1 MGALYVLSNISGL
14 KAPHVRGRMVM
25 LAVLLLWVGAIHP
38 DQAQCQAYPISNGT
52 VNTCIGAF
60 LDSGGE
66 GGAGYGNNENF
77 TYTICP
83 DNANDAVSLTFLTF
97 QLNNTGPA
105 PADQMTIHD
114 GNSTVAPTLGTY
126 AGNALEG
133 YVVNASPLNTSGCLT
148 IVFRS
153 NAAGTGIFAASITC
167 YTPCQRPTAVATMS
181 EAAPAKVCPGEA
193 ITFNSTGS
201 FAAPGFTIANRRWEW
216 GDGTVTDPAPAVTT
230 HTYAQ
235 PGYYQAQL
243 YLVDDNGCA
252 STNRVDLEV
261 FVGTAPTFNG
271 TGGDILGCV
280 GETLCLDAVV
290 NPVTFNEVPT
300 GDLGNGVFLPDQVG
314 SCFTAEIEFTQFD
327 PGQTLTS
334 VADLL
339 SICMNMEHSFIGDL
353 VVRIISPT
361 GQTVT
366 MHQQGGGATFLGIPV
381 DNDAQPNAQGTC
393 WQYCFSPTATNGTWV
408 DNMGVTLPSG
418 TYESLNPLNG
428 LVGSQ
433 LNGIWQLQICDL
445 WASDNGFVCDWNI
458 TFDPDLFPDLV
469 EFTPVYGT
477 DCDSSSWSGPG
488 ITSTTGDCQG
498 ICMTPSA
505 PGVFPYTYTVTDDFG
520 CGYDTTLSITVI
532 PPATI
537 SAGADV
543 STCNTPVPLNA
554 TITTGGFPSNCVYQL
569 ILNDSFGDG
578 WTLGSSV
585 TVTVNGVP
593 TTHTLLLGSTT
604 TINIPV
610 TNGATVILNYTAA
623 LLWNGEQSYTL
634 LNSTGGTVYASPLG
648 PISGNPWSGPAVCPA
663 GGFVYSW
670 SPATGLSNP
679 NIANPI
685 ATVTS
690 TTTYCVTAYQTGHPA
705 CPATDCVTITVDNAV
720 DPGTDGSVAVCA
732 DGAPISL
739 FGQLGG
745 TPNTGGTWIAPN
757 AAAHSGTFIPGADP
771 AGVYTYTVT
780 GTGACG
786 SSSATSTVTV
796 AVASVADAGTNS
808 ALTVCSMDG
817 PLDLFATLGGAPQT
831 GGVWTGPSA
840 VVGGQ
845 FDPATMSAGAYT
857 YTVTGTAPC
866 PDATATVSVTI
877 NTPPDPGTDGAI
889 TLCTSD
895 AAVDLFAQLGG
906 TPDAGGV
913 WTGPSAVVGGQ
924 FDPATMSAGAYTY
937 TVTGTAPCPNASA
950 IVTVTINMPPNA
962 GVGGTI
968 TLCSSDAPA
977 ALFGQLGGTPDP
989 GGTWSGPS
997 AVNAG
1002 MIDPAT
1008 MSAGV
1013 YTYTVTGTAPC
1024 PDATATVSV
1033 TINTPPDPGTDG
1045 AIALC
1050 VTSPTS
1056 SLFNALG
1063 GNPDQGGTW
1072 SGPSVLNG
1080 DLFDPAT
1087 MTPGVFTYTL
1097 TGTVP
1102 CPSASSEVTVN
1113 VVSNPD
1119 PGTPSAVTL
1128 CTSDGVVDLFGLLG
1142 GTPDPGGSWSGPST
1156 LSNGQFDPATMVSGS
1171 YTYTI
1176 AVPPPCVS
1184 VSSTVSVNLVQAP
1197 DAGTNGNLLLCISSP
1212 STPLLPALGGS
1223 PDAGGTWSGP
1233 SPVNGGLFDPA
1244 TMSAG
1249 AYTYT
1254 VAGTTPCP
1262 ASSADVLVAV
1272 ATTPDAGTPGG
1283 ITVCASDATLD
1294 LFNQLGGTPDPG
1306 GSWTGPSTVVAGL
1319 FDPATMNAGVY
1330 TYTIDVPP
1338 PCVDVSSTVTVVVV
1352 QPPTAGSDGSMTL
1365 CISSP
1370 STPLLPALG
1379 GSPDAGGTWSGPS
1392 PVNGGLFD
1400 PATMSAGIYTYA
1412 VSGIAPCP
1420 AAFATVEVNVVNEPD
1435 PGGPGF
1441 LTACATGDVVDLFTR
1456 IEGTP
1461 DAGGVWSGP
1470 SALTDGSFNPAIHTA
1485 GEYTYTLNVPPPC
1498 TSASTTVTVD
1508 VVQPPDAGADA
1519 SVTVCASGTVMDL
1532 YGILGGDPDPG
1543 GSWTI
1548 DGSVPASASFDP
1560 TADLPGTFQYTVFGE
1575 IPCPNDVA
1583 SVTVNITEEP
1593 FAGNDAILNLC
1604 ISGDPVNVFNSLS
1617 GAETGGTWIA
1627 PGGGPF
1633 NGTFVPGT
1641 SLPGE
1646 YIYQVLGMAPCPSDS
1661 ARVSITQLTDPN
1673 AGGDASITLCSTGLP
1688 LDLFSQLQGNPD
1700 PGGIWLNSNQVV
1712 IGAAYDPSTQPTD
1725 DLYYVLA
1732 VPPPCVSDTAHL
1744 EVTIIQAS
1752 DAGEDTTTTICT
1764 ASGDLDLFATLGGVP
1779 DPGGNWIGPQGATD
1793 GIFSPVQDPSGA
1805 YTYTI
1810 LATTPCPTVMATVT
1824 VAVEA
1829 PPNAGVDGGATLCPD
1844 AAPINLFS
1852 LLGGTPAST
1861 GSWTDPG
1868 GSLTSG
1874 TFDPAMDQPG
1884 LYTYTVF
1891 GTLCPNDVAT
1901 ASVAIWFVP
1910 SPYAGEDEVTCTL
1923 DHELMAIGDWAY
1935 GAWTGPPGST
1945 VASPASSTTPVSV
1958 TTGGAFTFHWN
1969 SVTEE
1974 GCTNVDSVTIIF
1986 TRPLEGIATTTDAI
2000 CHDACDGTAHVL
2012 ATGGN
2017 GDLSYTWSV
2026 PSIGDTATATGLCA
2040 GQYTVNVADTNAC
2053 ALSLPMLI
2061 GEPAPL
2067 TIDGISTTPETC
2079 PGSCDGILVVADPDG
2094 VSYILSGNSQTDPTF
2109 NSLCPGIHTVM
2120 MIDANGCTAEMEGLI
2135 TSPPPVIPSFTYSP
2149 DTILANGTEVHFAN
2163 LSSPNAVT
2171 FNWVFGDGDTSP
2183 IEQPVHSYPQ
2193 GLGGVYEVCL
2203 VATDLNGCR
2212 DTVCAPL
2219 IIHDLLAVHVPNAFT
2234 PNGDGVNDVFLP
2246 VLNVPRVKD
2255 YQFMVFNRWGE
2266 LIFGT
2271 ERPGEPWD
2279 GAYQGV
2285 VSQVDVYVWRL
2296 TCKDALSGD
2305 LIEKVGHVSIV
2316 R

>member
-866 PDATATVSVTI
+866 P
-877 NTPPDPGTDGAI
+877 
-889 TLCTSD
+889 
-895 AAVDLFAQLGG
+895 
-906 TPDAGGV
+906 
-913 WTGPSAVVGGQ
+913 
-924 FDPATMSAGAYTY
+924 
-937 TVTGTAPCPNASA
+937 NASA

-962 GVGGTI
+962 GVDGTI

-1233 SPVNGGLFDPA
+1233 SPMNGGLFDPA

-1249 AYTYT
+1249 TYTYT